1 MSQYRLKGDVFMS
14 RNSNRN
20 SGLLPQSVLDQF
32 KYEVADELGLTQ
44 KIQTKG
50 WANMTSREC
59 GHVGGRIG
67 GSMVKTMIRRAEESL
82 KGNL

>member
-1 MSQYRLKGDVFMS
+1 MAR
-14 RNSNRN
+14 NRN
-20 SGLLPQSVLDQF
+20 NSSGILPKSVLDEF
-32 KYEVADELGLTQ
+32 KWEVAEELGLTS
-44 KIQTKG
+44 KINEQG

-82 KGNL
+82 KNPNSNLQ

>member
-1 MSQYRLKGDVFMS
+1 MS
-14 RNSNRN
+14 RRNNRS
-20 SGLLPQSVLDQF
+20 SGILPQSVLDDF
-32 KYEVADELGLTQ
+32 KYEVASELGLTE
-44 KIQTKG
+44 KIQSQG

-82 KGNL
+82 KSGL